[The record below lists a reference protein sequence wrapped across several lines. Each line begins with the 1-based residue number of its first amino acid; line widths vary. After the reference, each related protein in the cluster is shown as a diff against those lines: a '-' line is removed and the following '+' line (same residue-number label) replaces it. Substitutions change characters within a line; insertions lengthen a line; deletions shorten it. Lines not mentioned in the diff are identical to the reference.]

1 MVYIHLRSMPS
12 KKSSSAENQQER
24 LETIGWIVGFVDG
37 EGCFSVSIIRNST
50 TKLKYQV
57 FPEFVVTQGAKS
69 LSSLKKFQT
78 FFECGT
84 IVENKRNDN
93 HKESLYKYCVR
104 SIKDLKKN
112 IIPFFQKH
120 KLRTAKKEDFVKF
133 VKIISMLEL
142 KKHLEIKGLQE
153 IARIIEQMNRK
164 VPSRFLESSE
174 TVRQAC

>member
-1 MVYIHLRSMPS
+1 MPS
-12 KKSSSAENQQER
+12 KKSFSADNQQER
-24 LETIGWIVGFVDG
+24 LETIGWILGFVDG

-69 LSSLKKFQT
+69 LSSLKELQV
-78 FFECGT
+78 FFRCGT
-84 IVENKRNDN
+84 IVENKRKDN

-104 SIKDLKKN
+104 SIKDLNKN

-120 KLRTAKKEDFVKF
+120 KLHTAKKEDFVKF
-133 VKIISMLEL
+133 VKIVSMIEF

-174 TVRQAC
+174 TVRQTMLVKN